1 VLEYRVILLLRTS
14 AALLALSA
22 LALLIRPGT
31 VIGLIGLTSSREL
44 EWGFRLIGLLVA
56 SMGALITLVAAF
68 LGERGLR
75 QTAAILMLTS
85 VSFAILLLFSPGD
98 GVYGTFSWSF
108 LNWALLPVISLLSKV
123 ADVIAKANP
132 QPLL

>member
-1 VLEYRVILLLRTS
+1 MLEYRVILLLRTG

-44 EWGFRLIGLLVA
+44 EWGFRLIGITNLALA
-56 SMGALITLVAAF
+56 ALISLAAAF

-75 QTAAILMLTS
+75 QAAAIMLLTS
-85 VSFAILLLFSPGD
+85 AATAVLLLFMPG
-98 GVYGTFSWSF
+98 GWNLWQILLMLLQIAMAAGYFF
-108 LNWALLPVISLLSKV
+108 ALKGRRR
-123 ADVIAKANP
+123 NR
-132 QPLL
+132 

>member
-1 VLEYRVILLLRTS
+1 MLEYRVILLLRTS

-56 SMGALITLVAAF
+56 SMAALLTLVAAF

-75 QTAAILMLTS
+75 QAAAIMILTS
-85 VSFAILLLFSPGD
+85 AATAVLLLFMPGEWNLWKILLILLQIAMTA
-98 GVYGTFSWSF
+98 GYFF
-108 LNWALLPVISLLSKV
+108 ALKGRRR
-123 ADVIAKANP
+123 NR
-132 QPLL
+132 

>member
-1 VLEYRVILLLRTS
+1 MLEYRVILLLRTS

-22 LALLIRPGT
+22 LALLIRPGA

-56 SMGALITLVAAF
+56 SLAALMTLVAAF
-68 LGERGLR
+68 FGERGLR

-85 VSFAILLLFSPGD
+85 VSFAILLLFSPG
-98 GVYGTFSWSF
+98 GWGLWHLLLVMLELGFAAGYFF
-108 LNWALLPVISLLSKV
+108 ALKGRRR
-123 ADVIAKANP
+123 NR
-132 QPLL
+132 

>member
-56 SMGALITLVAAF
+56 SMGALMTLVAAF

-85 VSFAILLLFSPGD
+85 VSFAILLLFSPG
-98 GVYGTFSWSF
+98 GWGLWHLLLVILELGLTAGYFF
-108 LNWALLPVISLLSKV
+108 ALKGRRR
-123 ADVIAKANP
+123 NR
-132 QPLL
+132 

>member
-1 VLEYRVILLLRTS
+1 MLEYRVILLLRTS

-56 SMGALITLVAAF
+56 SMGALMTLVAAF

-85 VSFAILLLFSPGD
+85 VSFAILLLFSPG
-98 GVYGTFSWSF
+98 GWGLWHLLLVILELGLTAGYFF
-108 LNWALLPVISLLSKV
+108 ALKGRRR
-123 ADVIAKANP
+123 NR
-132 QPLL
+132 